1 MRVVPVLTAPISKP
15 RFEPLRNDDCTPGES
30 RGRKATGPRLLRDAA
45 LRPDATKD
53 LKTAELRNSQL
64 WRLCFFADQAFDRRD
79 AQTSKQA

>member
-1 MRVVPVLTAPISKP
+1 MGEFVLTPDVPLLTVAPHLDKG
-15 RFEPLRNDDCTPGES
+15 TPGES

-53 LKTAELRNSQL
+53 LKTAELRNIQL

-79 AQTSKQA
+79 AQTSKQT